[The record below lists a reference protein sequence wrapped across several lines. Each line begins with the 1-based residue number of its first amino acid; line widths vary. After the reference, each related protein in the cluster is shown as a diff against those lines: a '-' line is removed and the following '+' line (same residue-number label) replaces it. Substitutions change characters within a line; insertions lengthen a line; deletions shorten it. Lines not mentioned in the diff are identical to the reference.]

1 MSKEDFINA
10 MVLDAERGFYH
21 AEEETQY
28 EFQKEWE
35 KEQNLQSLHLTCFL
49 YTETPRRVRVKG
61 KLCFVLT

>member
-35 KEQNLQSLHLTCFL
+35 REQNTK
-49 YTETPRRVRVKG
+49 RVRRKG
-61 KLCFVLT
+61 KILKKSSSPKPLLGRKLR